1 MNRLDMNPI
10 KKQTTKEIVYDEI
23 KSAIL
28 TGKLNKEGYYT
39 ETFLAETLQ
48 TSRTPVREA
57 ANDLVKEGLLLSY
70 PRKGYKVKRISS
82 EEREQ
87 IIFLRTCIEEKA
99 ISTLQTIITEKQL
112 KELDQ
117 ILDKQREAMQNDDRY
132 TFIEYDQLMHRT
144 FIHMAG
150 LNIMEDIFE
159 KIYTLMRLIG
169 HTALMKQ
176 GRMNEVIQEH
186 GDIIE
191 AMRNNNFERASNSLV
206 DHLEQTHNIVQTI
219 QDANTDEGKE
229 D

>member
-1 MNRLDMNPI
+1 MDELNMNPI

-23 KSAIL
+23 KRAIL
-28 TGKLNKEGYYT
+28 TGELNKEGYYK
-39 ETFLAETLQ
+39 ETFLADTLQ

-70 PRKGYKVKRISS
+70 PRKGYKVKRITSD
-82 EEREQ
+82 EREQ
-87 IIFLRTCIEEKA
+87 IIYLRKCIEQKA
-99 ISTLQTIITEKQL
+99 LSILQDSITEEQL
-112 KELDQ
+112 NQFDQ
-117 ILDKQREAMQNDDRY
+117 IIAKQREAMENDDRY

-144 FIHMAG
+144 FIKMAG

-176 GRMNEVIQEH
+176 GRMNEVIKEH
-186 GDIIE
+186 KDVIE
-191 AMRNNNFERASNSLV
+191 SMRENNFEKASNELV
-206 DHLEQTHNIVQTI
+206 EHLEHTHSIVQTI
-219 QDANTDEGKE
+219 QDNAEEGKE